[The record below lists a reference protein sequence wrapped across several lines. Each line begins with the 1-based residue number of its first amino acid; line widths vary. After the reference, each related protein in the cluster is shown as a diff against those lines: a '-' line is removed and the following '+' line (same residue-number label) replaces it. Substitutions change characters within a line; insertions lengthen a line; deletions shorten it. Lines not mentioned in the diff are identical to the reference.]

1 MVIAAEL
8 RLDKAVAYLRSNGAK
23 IAVEALANFV
33 GPFVIFTVARPALGD
48 AFALIASS
56 ALPIAWSVIEF
67 IRRRRVDALSLIV
80 LFGIALSL
88 LAFMGGGGVRFL
100 QLRERLVTGLIGM
113 IFLGSAATGWPLM
126 YQLARAAT
134 MRRSASEAQ
143 ALGAMR
149 DNPHFRRT
157 MLVMTLVWG
166 FGLVADAA
174 VTSVLVFALS
184 IRQYMLVN
192 GVLGYAA
199 MAALGLWTAWYGR
212 RRRRDGEARIAAARA
227 AGRLKSH
234 PGEDDRAEVSPAAPG
249 ARL

>member
-1 MVIAAEL
+1 MVIAADS
-8 RLDKAVAYLRSNGAK
+8 RLSKAVFYVRSNGVR
-23 IAVEALANFV
+23 IGVEALINFV
-33 GPFVIFTVARPALGD
+33 APFVIFTLAKPALGD
-48 AFALIASS
+48 ASALIASS
-56 ALPIAWSVIEF
+56 APPIAWSIIEF

-80 LFGIALSL
+80 LTGIALSL

-113 IFLGSAATGWPLM
+113 VFLGSAATGWPLM
-126 YQLARAAT
+126 YHLARAKY

-143 ALGAMR
+143 GLETLR
-149 DNPHFRRT
+149 DNAHFRRT

-184 IRQYMLVN
+184 IRQFMLVN

-199 MAALGLWTAWYGR
+199 LAALGLWTAWYGR
-212 RRRRDGEARIAAARA
+212 RRKRDGEARIAAARA
-227 AGRLKSH
+227 AGRLVSR
-234 PGEDDRAEVSPAAPG
+234 PQENNFAEVRPPPSG
-249 ARL
+249 VGG